1 MVEPPTLNHMHCWRT
16 LQSEKP
22 PPPKKKTYELRIKA
36 VNTFDKNVNKL
47 CKDKL

>member
-16 LQSEKP
+16 LQSEKTP
-22 PPPKKKTYELRIKA
+22 KKTYELRIKA
-36 VNTFDKNVNKL
+36 INTFDKNLNKL

>member
-1 MVEPPTLNHMHCWRT
+1 MVEPPTLNHMHCWRN
-16 LQSEKP
+16 LQSEKKKTP
-22 PPPKKKTYELRIKA
+22 KKTYELRIKA

>member
-16 LQSEKP
+16 LQSEKKP
-22 PPPKKKTYELRIKA
+22 YELRIKA
-36 VNTFDKNVNKL
+36 VNTFDKNLNKL